1 MLPFDQQAARTHAEL
16 ASELRRQ
23 GKPKPVVDQLIAATA
38 KQHDLVI
45 ATLNAKDFED
55 IPGLRVD
62 DWS

>member
-1 MLPFDQQAARTHAEL
+1 
-16 ASELRRQ
+16 
-23 GKPKPVVDQLIAATA
+23 VDLLIAATA